1 MRMFHSLFLFSRS
14 LWLALALMLALPG
27 TAAAER
33 GEDDGDYQILQASYG
48 TAQRH
53 VDVTQRLKELARQDR
68 RFRLVNELFGVDPAP
83 GETKTLRI
91 YTRGRD
97 GDQHVFEYR
106 EHGDVDGSQF
116 TGWGGGN
123 WGQGGWQGGWG
134 DGPVRPGASAWGHG
148 HGQSGQNSD
157 DGEYQILQASYGTE
171 RHHVDVTPRL
181 KQLARQDRRF
191 KLENNVFGVDPDP
204 GRNKILRIYA
214 HGRDGQTR
222 IFDYPEYSH
231 VDGNQFTG
239 WGGGNWGHGGWQ
251 GGWGQGAGNDS
262 AYNRGDLRIISAR
275 YGVGR
280 QTRDVTDSLQSQMRR
295 DRLDVE
301 VSNRLF
307 GFDPAPGERKTLWIT
322 YSVGGGRTQ
331 EVRVEERDRA
341 RLP

>member
-1 MRMFHSLFLFSRS
+1 MMMMNSTVALRLGTWHLGRS
-14 LWLALALMLALPG
+14 LLLALALLMAWVSP
-27 TAAAER
+27 ASAHRDEDE
-33 GEDDGDYQILQASYG
+33 GEYQILQASYG

-83 GETKTLRI
+83 GQVKTLRI

-106 EHGDVDGSQF
+106 EYSDVDGSNF
-116 TGWGGGN
+116 IGWGGGN
-123 WGQGGWQGGWG
+123 WGHGGWQGGWG
-134 DGPVRPGASAWGHG
+134 EGPVRPGGW
-148 HGQSGQNSD
+148 GQNSRDD

-181 KQLARQDRRF
+181 KELARQDRRF

-204 GRNKILRIYA
+204 GRNKVLRIYA
-214 HGRDGQTR
+214 RGRDGQTR

-251 GGWGQGAGNDS
+251 GGWGQGAGNGGG
-262 AYNRGDLRIISAR
+262 YNSGELRIISAR

-280 QTRDVTDSLQSQMRR
+280 QTRDVTDTVQAQARR

-322 YSVGGGRTQ
+322 YSVGGGRAQ
-331 EVRVEERDRA
+331 EVRIEERDRV

>member
-1 MRMFHSLFLFSRS
+1 VSVFRSLFLFSRG
-14 LWLALALMLALPG
+14 LCLILALMLALPG
-27 TAAAER
+27 PAAAER

-48 TAQRH
+48 TALRH

-148 HGQSGQNSD
+148 QNGQNSD

-214 HGRDGQTR
+214 RGRDGQTR
-222 IFDYPEYSH
+222 IFDYPNTAMWTATSSPA
-231 VDGNQFTG
+231 GAAATG
-239 WGGGNWGHGGWQ
+239 
-251 GGWGQGAGNDS
+251 AM
-262 AYNRGDLRIISAR
+262 A
-275 YGVGR
+275 VGR
-280 QTRDVTDSLQSQMRR
+280 AAGVRA
-295 DRLDVE
+295 
-301 VSNRLF
+301 
-307 GFDPAPGERKTLWIT
+307 PAMTVLTTAAICASSAPATA
-322 YSVGGGRTQ
+322 SA
-331 EVRVEERDRA
+331 VRPEM
-341 RLP
+341 